1 MFTAIGESFHRL
13 RSINPDDKIL
23 EETKRA
29 VSVVGQYWA
38 KLVGQN
44 KASPKL
50 FNLLHIALRHQR
62 KYHLACLAED
72 FVERKHQDGLRDNR
86 RNACLLSYKDRT
98 KNNIERRVMKTE
110 PKVEDLNR
118 KVDVN
123 SKRKKTNTAKSIER
137 QTKKQQKEEERMQK
151 SHEFFLTHC
160 NYNIITGKSV

>member
-1 MFTAIGESFHRL
+1 MNDFQTKFPAIGESFHRL

-23 EETKRA
+23 KETKRA

-44 KASPKL
+44 NASPKL

-98 KNNIERRVMKTE
+98 NIERRGMKKD
-110 PKVEDLNR
+110 PKVED
-118 KVDVN
+118 
-123 SKRKKTNTAKSIER
+123 
-137 QTKKQQKEEERMQK
+137 
-151 SHEFFLTHC
+151 
-160 NYNIITGKSV
+160 